1 MLTTHGGSKTRE
13 WITWN
18 SIKARCF
25 DPDNKSFHQYGG
37 RGITMCREWAESFP
51 AFFAAVGPRP
61 SPRHSIERIDNS
73 RGYEPGNCRWA
84 TPKEQARNRRTN
96 RAVTLNGV
104 TRTIAEWAEVTGIP
118 ATRIWARLR
127 AGHTP
132 ERVLS
137 AEDHRRP
144 VMLTLDGETHT
155 LHEWATLRRI
165 KAGTIHARLKL
176 GWPIE
181 RVLS

>member
-1 MLTTHGGSKTRE
+1 
-13 WITWN
+13 
-18 SIKARCF
+18 
-25 DPDNKSFHQYGG
+25 
-37 RGITMCREWAESFP
+37 MCREWAESFP

-61 SPRHSIERIDNS
+61 SPLHSIERIDNS

-84 TPKEQARNRRTN
+84 TAKEQARNRRTN
-96 RAVTLNGV
+96 HVITLNGV
-104 TRTIAEWAEVTGIP
+104 ARTIAEWAEITKIP
-118 ATRIWARLR
+118 ASRIWSRLR

-132 ERVLS
+132 ERVLA

-144 VMLTLDGETHT
+144 IVLTLDGETHT
-155 LHEWATLRRI
+155 LHEWATLKHI